1 MSKYW
6 SEAIQSLT
14 PYVPGEQPKG
24 SNIIKLNTNENPF
37 PPSPMVLEAIHQFD
51 TDRLRL
57 YPDPDSSALKQSLA
71 DHFNV
76 RTDQVFV
83 GNGSDEVL
91 AHTFMAF
98 FRQPSPLLMPDIS
111 YSFYD
116 VYANL
121 YGIDVKHIPLQDDFC
136 IALDDYAQ
144 NNGGIIFANPNA
156 PTGRA
161 LTLDQIDSL
170 LQRNTESVVVVDE
183 AYVDFGAE
191 TAIKLVDQYP
201 NLLVIQTLSKSRSL
215 AGMRVGFAIGS
226 TELIDGLER
235 VKNSFNSYP
244 LDMLAQVTAIAAIN
258 DDAYFIKTTQQ
269 IIKTREWTNE
279 QLSALG
285 FKVIPSK
292 TNFVFASHRY
302 IEAAELMG
310 FLRTH
315 QILVR
320 HFSRPGIDNHLR
332 ITVGTEDE
340 MQAMINCLKRHP
352 DIISI

>member
-37 PPSPMVLEAIHQFD
+37 PPSPMVVEAIHQFD

-71 DHFNV
+71 EHFNV
-76 RTDQVFV
+76 RTEQVFV

-98 FRQPSPLLMPDIS
+98 FRQPAALLMPDIS

-121 YGIDVKHIPLQDDFC
+121 YDIDVKHIPLQDDFC
-136 IALDDYAQ
+136 IALDDYTQ
-144 NNGGIIFANPNA
+144 DNGGIIFANPNA

-161 LTLDQIDSL
+161 LTLDLIDSL

-191 TAIKLVDQYP
+191 TAIKLVNQYP

-226 TELIDGLER
+226 AELIDGLER

-244 LDMLAQVTAIAAIN
+244 LDMLAQVTAIAAIKDN
-258 DDAYFIKTTQQ
+258 AYFEKTTQQ
-269 IIKTREWTNE
+269 IIKTREWTHE

-285 FKVIPSK
+285 FKIIPSK
-292 TNFVFASHRY
+292 TNFVFTSHRY
-302 IEAAELMG
+302 IAAAELMG

-332 ITVGTEDE
+332 ITIGTEDE

>member
-6 SEAIQSLT
+6 SEAIQNLT

-37 PPSPMVLEAIHQFD
+37 PPSPKVAEAIHQFD

-57 YPDPDSSALKQSLA
+57 YPDPDASALKQTLA
-71 DHFNV
+71 DHFEV
-76 RTDQVFV
+76 APDQVFV

-98 FRQPSPLLMPDIS
+98 FRQPKPLLLPDIS

-116 VYANL
+116 VYCNL
-121 YGIDVKHIPLQDDFC
+121 YAIEAVHIPLQDDFLL
-136 IALDDYAQ
+136 ALEDYTQA
-144 NNGGIIFANPNA
+144 NGGIIFANPNA

-161 LTLDQIDSL
+161 LTLDQIEVL
-170 LQRNTESVVVVDE
+170 LQRNTETVVVVDE

-191 TAIKLVDQYP
+191 TAIKLVNQYP
-201 NLLVIQTLSKSRSL
+201 NLLVIQTFSKSRSL
-215 AGMRVGFAIGS
+215 AGMRVGFAIGNA
-226 TELIDGLER
+226 ELIEGLER

-244 LDMLAQVTAIAAIN
+244 LDMLAQVTAIAAIEDN
-258 DDAYFIKTTQQ
+258 QYFLECTQQ
-269 IIKTREWTNE
+269 IIQTRDWTTV
-279 QLSALG
+279 QLESLG

-292 TNFVFASHRY
+292 TNFLFTSHRY
-302 IEAAELMG
+302 IAGAELMG

-315 QILVR
+315 SILVR

-332 ITVGTEDE
+332 ITIGTESE
-340 MQAMINCLKRHP
+340 MQALIDCIKRHP
-352 DIISI
+352 DIISL